1 MTQDPLLHVD
11 GATEGTTQWRAE
23 TLQVL
28 NWGGFEGHHT
38 IDLSAGATLLSGA
51 SGTGKSTLLDSYIAL
66 MMPSD
71 TPFNGASNDAT
82 VGRARGEAQ
91 RNLLSYV
98 RGKTDTGRD
107 ASTNTRRD
115 AVLRGGDGPTWSAL
129 AMTFV
134 DDNNRRLTV
143 LRTYR
148 APRGATKT
156 GDMIMKMAT
165 VDGALDLRDLQ
176 PLAAKD
182 FDQADL
188 KARFPGLTP
197 HGTYTEL
204 AETLY
209 ARLGIGAGG
218 DGEKALRLLARIQ
231 TGEQVKTVDQ
241 LYKTAVLERPATY
254 MHADRASDHFADLDL
269 AYEAMVTEGHKADVL
284 RPIVGLHDDLQA
296 AQGTVARIDQL
307 GLDRAGAS
315 PFRRWQLTTQT
326 SLLSQAIDANRVEHT
341 AKAADAEDARLQVN
355 DLEQRRDDLSRQ
367 IGQSG
372 GDTLIQLEKKINE
385 LRRDLDEAHRAR
397 SRFDEHTAMIDGPA
411 ARDKAAFDQ
420 LVTDAE
426 KFLTGSDEAE
436 EQIEADKRKLYKQ
449 GAPLQDKI
457 DSLVKEKTYLAGRD
471 GLIPQHLHLARL
483 QMAQAAGIAPTDL
496 PFVAE
501 LIDLAPNEEAWRK
514 AAEVTLAS
522 ITRVL
527 LVDDEKLEQLSR
539 SIDALH
545 LPIRVNFQ
553 GVPLKPHEPTRGH
566 GDPRWISGKLVHK
579 PSPFTHWIRDRVQ
592 ANGIDALCVDTPH
605 DLSGGGR
612 RVTRNGQTRQGRRG
626 AHGDLGDRN
635 VIGFS
640 NQARINEIKIELA
653 ELHGR
658 LADLR
663 ELEGKL
669 SDRTR
674 DLNKRRSAYQYLS
687 SIAWRSIDTGGIQ
700 TLIDTTQGRIDEI
713 LQDNDQLQTLQA
725 AAAAVDTE
733 LKKTRRTQFAAENDR
748 DALQTEHEHLTK
760 QLGKVTAELTATG
773 DTDTVANDVAAW
785 LNKEFAAVGDPTDL
799 KRFPAGIERLRGQLI
814 RARED
819 ARGKTNKATTGIEG
833 IFRTYKNQWDD
844 PNLGTTL
851 RSYQAYR
858 DIYDNIVQT
867 GLHERRDEWKRRLAR
882 WSGEDLVPLNG
893 AFDTAIDLIEER
905 LQPVNAIIAS
915 LPFGSRRERLEIRL
929 DRKHS
934 DPNVAAFRR
943 ELKQLSSGL
952 TQQMSDDEAEQRFT
966 RLRAFMQRIGKPD
979 DPSRSTAQ
987 RDRLLDVRKHIEIT
1001 AVCLTPDGV
1010 ERCIY
1015 RELGGKSGGESQ
1027 ELVAFIV
1034 GAALRFQ
1041 LGDESRTRPRF
1052 APVVLDEAFIKSD
1065 SEYAGRGVR
1074 AWKALGFQLIVGAP
1088 FDKVTALEPHMDR
1101 LLATTKDPA
1110 TEYSYVTTLTDRQ
1123 DQP

>member
-1 MTQDPLLHVD
+1 MTEVPLLHID
-11 GATEGTTQWRAE
+11 GATEGTTQWKAE
-23 TLQVL
+23 TLQLL

-38 IDLSAGATLLSGA
+38 ISFSVGATLLSGA
-51 SGTGKSTLLDSYIAL
+51 SGTGKSTLLDGYIAL

-107 ASTNTRRD
+107 AGTNTRRD

-143 LRTYR
+143 LRIYL

-156 GDMIMKMAT
+156 GNMGMKMAT
-165 VDGALDLRDLQ
+165 VDGTLDLRDLQ

-197 HGTYTEL
+197 HRTYTEL

-241 LYKTAVLERPATY
+241 LYKTTVLERPATY
-254 MHADRASDHFADLDL
+254 VHADRASDHFADLDL
-269 AYEAMVTEGHKADVL
+269 AYEAMVTEAHKAEL
-284 RPIVGLHDDLQA
+284 LQSIVSLHDDLQS
-296 AQGTVARIDQL
+296 AQRTVDQIDQL
-307 GLDRAGAS
+307 GLDRAGAT
-315 PFRRWQLTTQT
+315 PFRLWQLTTET
-326 SLLSQAIDANRVEHT
+326 SLLTQVINANRIEHKT
-341 AKAADAEDARLQVN
+341 KAADAEIARQQVN

-367 IGQSG
+367 ISQSG
-372 GDTLIQLEKKINE
+372 GDTLTQLEKEIND
-385 LRRDLDEAHRAR
+385 LRRDLDDAHRAR
-397 SRFDEHTAMIDGPA
+397 NQFDEHTGVIGGPA
-411 ARDKAAFDQ
+411 ARDKTAFDR
-420 LVTDAE
+420 LLADAE
-426 KFLTGSDEAE
+426 QFLSGSEDAEQTLEAE
-436 EQIEADKRKLYKQ
+436 KRKLYEQ
-449 GAPLQDKI
+449 AGPLQDKI
-457 DSLVKEKTYLAGRD
+457 EKLDEEKTYLTGRD

-483 QMAQAAGIAPTDL
+483 RMAEAARIPHTDL

-501 LIDLAPNEEAWRK
+501 LIDLAPDEETWRK

-522 ITRVL
+522 ITRVM
-527 LVDDEKLEQLSR
+527 LVDDEKLERLSR

-553 GVPLKPHEPTRGH
+553 GVPLKPHQPDGEA
-566 GDPRWISGKLVHK
+566 DPRWISGKLVHK

-592 ANGIDALCVDTPH
+592 ANGVDALCVDTPE
-605 DLSGGGR
+605 DLAGGGR

-626 AHGDLGDRN
+626 AHGDLADRN

-653 ELHGR
+653 DLHIK
-658 LADLR
+658 LAAVN
-663 ELEGKL
+663 EQAGKL
-669 SDRTR
+669 SERTR
-674 DLNKRRSAYQYLS
+674 DLNKRRSAYQYLR
-687 SIAWRSIDTGGIQ
+687 SIAWRSIDTDDIQ
-700 TLIDTTQGRIDEI
+700 TSIDTTQALIDDI
-713 LQDNDQLQTLQA
+713 LQDSDQLRKLQA
-725 AAAAVDTE
+725 AAQTVDTE
-733 LKKTRRTQFAAENDR
+733 LKTARRTQFLVEKER
-748 DALQTEHEHLTK
+748 DDLEAEHEKLTE
-760 QLGKVTAELTATG
+760 QFGKASADLTAISVG
-773 DTDTVANDVAAW
+773 QTVADNIASW
-785 LNKEFAAVGDPTDL
+785 LNGEFAAVGDVTDL
-799 KRFPAGIERLRGQLI
+799 EHFPAGVSRLRDRLT
-814 RARED
+814 RTRDE
-819 ARGKTNKATTGIEG
+819 ARGKISKATNSIEG
-833 IFRTYKNQWDD
+833 IFRSYKNQWDD
-844 PNLGTTL
+844 PNLGTTML
-851 RSYQAYR
+851 SYQAYR
-858 DIYDNIVQT
+858 DIYDDIIQA
-867 GLHERRDEWKRRLAR
+867 GLHERRDVWKRRLAK

-905 LQPVNAIIAS
+905 LQPVNAILAS
-915 LPFGSRRERLEIRL
+915 LPFGARRERLEIRL
-929 DRKHS
+929 DRKDR

-952 TQQMSDDEAEQRFT
+952 TQQMSDDDAEQRFV
-966 RLRAFMQRIGKPD
+966 RLRAFMQRIRKPD
-979 DPSRSTAQ
+979 DSGSRSTAQ

-1015 RELGGKSGGESQ
+1015 KELGGKSGGESQ

-1065 SEYAGRGVR
+1065 GEFAGRGVR

-1088 FDKVTALEPHMDR
+1088 FDKVTALEPHMD
-1101 LLATTKDPA
+1101 LLLVTTKDPA
-1110 TEYSYVTTLTDRQ
+1110 TQYSYVTTLTARQ
-1123 DQP
+1123 DEP